1 MRAILERRA
10 RRPGKEHVFGRP
22 NNGGFSG
29 WGESKA
35 ALDARIKAAGIKI
48 APWVNHDLRRTFAT
62 GCGELR
68 IAPHVIEAALNHV
81 SGFRHGIA
89 GNYNL
94 AELEEP
100 VRHAFRKWDTHVRGI
115 VEGRTT
121 GDRVVPLRA

>member
-1 MRAILERRA
+1 MRSIIEGRERR
-10 RRPGKEHVFGRP
+10 PHKEHVFGRP

-35 ALDARIKAAGIKI
+35 ALDERIKATGVKVE
-48 APWVNHDLRRTFAT
+48 PFVHHDLRRTFAT
-62 GCGELR
+62 GCGELK
-68 IAPHVIEAALNHV
+68 IAPHVIEAAINHV

-89 GNYNL
+89 GHYNL
-94 AELEEP
+94 AALEEP
-100 VRHAFRKWDTHVRGI
+100 VRRALKVWDSHVRGI